1 MGFKEFLVERSATY
15 LLILAITIILYYS
28 SFRHGFIQDDFMI
41 IEAIKDNF
49 NLYDIFVSQF
59 LNNNFYRPIT
69 REIFYSVS
77 YALFNLNPLGYHII
91 SFTFFV
97 SNCFLVYGIAERLLK
112 RKDVALVASI
122 FYASRGAH
130 FTAVYWIAGF
140 QEIGMTFFVLCSV
153 LLYLLYIENRSK
165 SLYVSSIICSLFALM
180 SKETSIILPLLILL
194 IEIYSSQKFR
204 IDQNLKT
211 LIYRISPFCIIT
223 FIYISRLFLNH
234 AMISSGAYKM
244 NFSLGTVVQN
254 LAFYITNS
262 FNNSFEIF
270 ILSVLILI
278 AFLEIENRK
287 CSLLSVIWF
296 FVGLLPFIF
305 LEEHS
310 YPYYLS
316 VSLVGLSLLL
326 SIGVK
331 YCYGKVTL
339 SRYVLTPILI
349 AILII
354 SASGSINAKEN
365 LSAITI
371 QEKTACNILS
381 NLKDNF
387 SYFPDGSLIY
397 IKNSDERMYW
407 ALGFG
412 SAIRLYYGNNI
423 SIYFEGVTKE
433 LPTYSQIYYFNYDND
448 TIYFIEKSEE
458 LKKSRVTFLEGWFGW
473 EWWQGSPTRWIS
485 NNATMIVYS
494 SQENESTLSTKVL
507 SAYKSR
513 ILQVYLNDKLIHE
526 QKIQTKSMKLEI
538 PIKLKKGENI
548 FRFYTPEGC
557 QRPCDISE
565 LKSPDTRCLSFAFTN
580 ITVGHTH

>member
-1 MGFKEFLVERSATY
+1 MGLKDFLVERSANY
-15 LLILAITIILYYS
+15 LFILAITIILYYS
-28 SFRHGFIQDDFMI
+28 SFWHGFIQDDFTF
-41 IEAIKDNF
+41 IERAKNNF
-49 NLYDIFVSQF
+49 NLYDIFISQF
-59 LNNNFYRPIT
+59 FNGAFYRPIS

-91 SFTFFV
+91 SFAFFV

-140 QEIGMTFFVLCSV
+140 QEICMTFFVLCSV
-153 LLYLLYIENRSK
+153 LLYLLYIEKKNKTLYIS
-165 SLYVSSIICSLFALM
+165 SLICSLFALM

-194 IEIYSSQKFR
+194 IEIHRGQKFK
-204 IDQNLKT
+204 ISQNLKT
-211 LIYRISPFCIIT
+211 LIYRISPFCLIT
-223 FIYISRLFLNH
+223 LIYISRLFLIH

-244 NFSLGTVVQN
+244 KFSLDLLFQN

-262 FNNSFEIF
+262 FNNTFEIF
-270 ILSVLILI
+270 ILSMLILV

-305 LEEHS
+305 LERHS

-316 VSLVGLSLLL
+316 LSLVGLSVLL

-331 YCYGKVTL
+331 YCYDRVTL
-339 SRYVLTPILI
+339 SRYVLTLILLVI
-349 AILII
+349 FII

-381 NLKDNF
+381 DLKDNF

-397 IKNSDERMYW
+397 IRNSDERMYW

-423 SIYFEGVTKE
+423 SIYFEGVTNE
-433 LPTYSQIYYFNYDND
+433 FPTKYSQIYYFNYDND
-448 TIYFIEKSEE
+448 TLSFICKSEE
-458 LKKSRVTFLEGWFGW
+458 LKKSRVTFSEGWFGW

-494 SQENESTLSTKVL
+494 SQKNESTLSTEVL

-513 ILQVYLNDKLIHE
+513 TLQVYLNDKLIHE

-548 FRFYTPEGC
+548 IRFYTPEGC

-565 LKSPDTRCLSFAFTN
+565 LKSIDIRCLSFAFTN
-580 ITVGHTH
+580 FTLS